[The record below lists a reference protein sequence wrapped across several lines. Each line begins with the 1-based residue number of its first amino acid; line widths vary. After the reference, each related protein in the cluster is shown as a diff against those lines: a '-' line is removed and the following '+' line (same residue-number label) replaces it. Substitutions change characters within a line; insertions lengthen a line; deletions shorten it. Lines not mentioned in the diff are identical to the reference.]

1 MVAVVDR
8 SSMKLLQR
16 TVKLTPLFLTT
27 SSLELGFP
35 LCILVVIF
43 SVSICDTFQFYYDV
57 SSSTKDR
64 MSRRRFSKKRKIPIS
79 AKVYTMAEL
88 QSATNG
94 LSEENFLG
102 RSSHWT
108 NDALRYDAYMT
119 LSWGQRLRIALGVAR
134 ALDYLHST
142 CLPPVSHSNLKAANT
157 LLDEELMPRL
167 SDCGLAVLRP
177 LTSNSV
183 KLKVQND

>member
-1 MVAVVDR
+1 
-8 SSMKLLQR
+8 
-16 TVKLTPLFLTT
+16 
-27 SSLELGFP
+27 
-35 LCILVVIF
+35 
-43 SVSICDTFQFYYDV
+43 
-57 SSSTKDR
+57 
-64 MSRRRFSKKRKIPIS
+64 MSRRSFSKKRKIPIS

-108 NDALRYDAYMT
+108 SYCLEHIQHLLVYDYVRNLTLDDAYMT
-119 LSWGQRLRIALGVAR
+119 LSWGQHLRIALGIAR

-183 KLKVQND
+183 KLK